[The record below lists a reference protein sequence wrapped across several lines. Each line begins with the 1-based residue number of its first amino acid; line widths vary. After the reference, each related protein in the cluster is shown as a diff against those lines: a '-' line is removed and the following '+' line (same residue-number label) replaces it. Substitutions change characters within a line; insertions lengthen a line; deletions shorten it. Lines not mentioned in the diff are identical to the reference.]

1 MVKPGA
7 PGSRTAIKYALSPVN
22 FLHMEFGSTYIE
34 GEIMAISV

>member
-22 FLHMEFGSTYIE
+22 FFAHGLWVNIE